1 MNRQK
6 VKTNKQTA
14 SHLEVGGRNSSSGIP
29 AEIVYIIY
37 ISEIY
42 TYNSNLI
49 FVWQVR
55 GGIDRQIVRQIDR
68 KINR

>member
-6 VKTNKQTA
+6 VETNKQTA
-14 SHLEVGGRNSSSGIP
+14 KHLEVGGRNSSSGIP

-49 FVWQVR
+49 FVW
-55 GGIDRQIVRQIDR
+55 
-68 KINR
+68 